1 MAAPGMIDRESG
13 EDAGDEASAL
23 IAVGDLRVTRLA
35 RAMRAAVH
43 RSAGLMAVPDDRATT
58 VCTARRECVYRALE
72 GVEGPSLA
80 ARHNDLHRLVV
91 VVTAHLAS
99 SHEPWLPRANYRYA
113 EADGSGHASASS
125 PVG

>member
-1 MAAPGMIDRESG
+1 MAAPGMIDRETG

-23 IAVGDLRVTRLA
+23 TAVGDLRVTRLA

-58 VCTARRECVYRALE
+58 VRTTRRERVYCALE

-80 ARHNDLHRLVV
+80 ARHDDLHRLVI
-91 VVTAHLAS
+91 VVTAHLAL
-99 SHEPWLPRANYRYA
+99 SHNPWLPRANHPY
-113 EADGSGHASASS
+113 
-125 PVG
+125 PVARPRDR